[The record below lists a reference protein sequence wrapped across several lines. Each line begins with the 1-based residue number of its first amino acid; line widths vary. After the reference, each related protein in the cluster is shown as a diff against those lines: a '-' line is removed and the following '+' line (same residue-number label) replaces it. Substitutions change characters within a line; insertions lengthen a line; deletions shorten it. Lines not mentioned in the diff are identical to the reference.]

1 MDPTWFISDGSQSP
15 ELNFIQ
21 RFFMKLSRQQSI
33 YEQYRSKFTIDYLRD
48 NLARVIILILYILIN
63 IALALYV
70 IIYQSV
76 VANANVLFIIAH
88 IAGMLLRFNCT
99 LAIVLMLKHIILII
113 RSNKH
118 LRKLIPVDDHIDFHK
133 FVGRFIAALVIIH
146 IIGHMANFGRLTGVT
161 GEL

>member
-63 IALALYV
+63 I
-70 IIYQSV
+70 
-76 VANANVLFIIAH
+76 
-88 IAGMLLRFNCT
+88 
-99 LAIVLMLKHIILII
+99 LIQ
-113 RSNKH
+113 
-118 LRKLIPVDDHIDFHK
+118 
-133 FVGRFIAALVIIH
+133 
-146 IIGHMANFGRLTGVT
+146 
-161 GEL
+161 